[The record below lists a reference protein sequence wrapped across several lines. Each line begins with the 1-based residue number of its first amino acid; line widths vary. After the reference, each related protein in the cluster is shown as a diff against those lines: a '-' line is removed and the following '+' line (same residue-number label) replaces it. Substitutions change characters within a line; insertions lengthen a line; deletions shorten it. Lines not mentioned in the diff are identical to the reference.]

1 MALVGKLRLLLSELK
16 TSIGKITF
24 SEGTQTGEIVV
35 TIEGHSKIW
44 LLEQEDG
51 YFTLA
56 LPVLALPPK
65 IGFGEIF
72 WLLRRNFYDSNLLP
86 FRVASDK
93 GANIVLWGRSPLE
106 NLTCE
111 ELEAL
116 LNKLIEEGKKIHE
129 ELGG

>member
-1 MALVGKLRLLLSELK
+1 MALSSKLRLLLSELQTNIK
-16 TSIGKITF
+16 KITF

-56 LPVLALPPK
+56 LPVMALPPK
-65 IGFGEIF
+65 IGYGEIF
-72 WLLRRNFYDSNLLP
+72 WLLRRNFYDSKLLP

-106 NLTCE
+106 KLTS
-111 ELEAL
+111 
-116 LNKLIEEGKKIHE
+116 E
-129 ELGG
+129 ELGVLLNNLIAEAKKIREELGE